1 MAEKKK
7 TESKTPRQRWNDD
20 ATSNVKTIIRAL
32 RRIGSWEYSSET
44 KAGAR
49 GVKYTEEEL
58 NEIARA
64 VRSELNAAVKALKD
78 GMNEKS
84 QENEILFGF
93 GKTHAK
99 KK

>member
-1 MAEKKK
+1 MADKKK

-44 KAGAR
+44 KAGSR

-58 NEIARA
+58 SEIARA
-64 VRSELNAAVKALKD
+64 VRSELNAAMKALKD
-78 GMNEKS
+78 GMKAGEK
-84 QENEILFGF
+84 EPEVIFGF